1 MQESNYVK
9 SVQIRVFFW
18 SVFYC
23 ISTEYGEI
31 RSISRYS
38 VRIRENTDQEKLRI
52 WTLLT
57 QCRFQGIS
65 KIGADTVEKYLQNNL
80 CFDKLQMS
88 FQKISV
94 KKISKKAS
102 TVGSAITKVAASNL
116 KKFKVKLFWQS
127 TFFVELQ
134 EVTFEGQVFLDNV
147 KSCLF

>member
-18 SVFYC
+18 SVFSC

-65 KIGADTVEKYLQNNL
+65 KIGADTVEKYLENNL
-80 CFDKLQMS
+80 YFDKLQMS

-94 KKISKKAS
+94 KKISKKTS
-102 TVGSAITKVAASNL
+102 TVGSAIRKVAASNF